1 MHDTKIH
8 QTAVNDTA
16 EFPAEAQS
24 LEKSI
29 KLATMQES
37 DLKYVVAAIEDPP
50 IIEETPVIIKEQME
64 IESHSQDIKVI
75 KTAVEVA
82 LEGGPEQ

>member
-1 MHDTKIH
+1 
-8 QTAVNDTA
+8 
-16 EFPAEAQS
+16 
-24 LEKSI
+24 
-29 KLATMQES
+29 MQEA

-50 IIEETPVIIKEQME
+50 IIEETPVIIKEQKE

-75 KTAVEVA
+75 ETAVEVA